1 MFPIGL
7 YKKWE
12 TIFIALPFFSV
23 RIFSIASP
31 YTAFVSYD
39 HICGY
44 AVQSVI
50 NFDQSNVVSSC
61 LFPRNISLIKFL
73 IDIREEISFSCF
85 MIAHDQQRQQDACH
99 CGTHDIGDRIMHTL
113 RIMIDAVIAEENQHC
128 IFIKLP
134 DFTNR
139 DSCFQS
145 AKQNT

>member
-1 MFPIGL
+1 VVGL
-7 YKKWE
+7 SPTEFMPCPAHYKKWE

-39 HICGY
+39 HNCGY

-113 RIMIDAVIAEENQHC
+113 RIMIDAVIVEEN
-128 IFIKLP
+128 
-134 DFTNR
+134 
-139 DSCFQS
+139 
-145 AKQNT
+145 